1 MRAYGI
7 SGLTVVDRFGVFL
20 SRRRIRNALRPYA
33 SPDVLD
39 IGCGHEATQLR
50 DLAPHIQ
57 SGVGIESKVSEEAKA
72 VPNLSFIEA
81 AAESALPTLAPNRF
95 DVVMMIS
102 VLEHLWEPLDILRE
116 CRRVLRPGGAL
127 VLNVPNWRGK
137 TFLELAAFRL
147 KVATPEGIE
156 DHKTYYDKRDLW
168 PLLVKSGFMPSQ
180 ICMAYHKFG
189 LNLFAVAKM
198 S

>member
-7 SGLTVVDRFGVFL
+7 SGLTVVDRLGVLL
-20 SRRRIRNALRPYA
+20 SRRRIRNALRGYD

-39 IGCGHEATQLR
+39 IGCGHHASQLR
-50 DLAPHIQ
+50 DLAPHIH
-57 SGVGIESKVSEEAKA
+57 SGMGIESSVSDEAKA
-72 VPNLSFIEA
+72 VPNLRFLED
-81 AAESALPTLAPNRF
+81 AAERALPTLEPASF

-102 VLEHLWEPLDILRE
+102 VLEHVWEPLDVLRE
-116 CRRVLRPGGAL
+116 CRRVLRPKGSL

-147 KVATPEGIE
+147 KVSTPEGVE

-168 PLLVKSGFMPSQ
+168 PLLVRSGFMPSQ
-180 ICMAYHKFG
+180 IRMGYHKFG

-198 S
+198 A

>member
-1 MRAYGI
+1 MRAYGV
-7 SGLTVVDRFGVFL
+7 SGLTVVDRFGVLL
-20 SRRRIRNALRPYA
+20 SRRRIRAALRGYD

-39 IGCGHEATQLR
+39 IGCGHHATQLR
-50 DLAPHIQ
+50 
-57 SGVGIESKVSEEAKA
+57 ESSVSDDAKA
-72 VPNLSFIEA
+72 VQNLRFIEDS
-81 AAESALPTLAPNRF
+81 AEHALPTLAPGSF

-102 VLEHLWEPLDILRE
+102 VLEHVWEPLEVLRE
-116 CRRVLRPGGAL
+116 CRRVLRPTGTL

-147 KVATPEGIE
+147 KVSTPEGVE

-168 PLLVKSGFMPSQ
+168 PLLVRSGFMPSRIRMQ
-180 ICMAYHKFG
+180 YHKFG
-189 LNLFAVAKM
+189 LNLFAVARM

>member
-7 SGLTVVDRFGVFL
+7 SGLTVVDRFGVLL
-20 SRRRIRNALRPYA
+20 SRRRIRNAIRGYD

-39 IGCGHEATQLR
+39 IGCGHHATQLR
-50 DLAPHIQ
+50 DLAPHIH
-57 SGVGIESKVSEEAKA
+57 SGVGIEKNVSDEAKA
-72 VPNLSFIEA
+72 VPNLRFIEDG
-81 AAESALPTLAPNRF
+81 AERALPALEPSSF

-102 VLEHLWEPLDILRE
+102 VLEHVWEPLEVLRA
-116 CRRVLRPGGAL
+116 CRRVLRPKGSL

-137 TFLELAAFRL
+137 TFLELSAFRL
-147 KVATPEGIE
+147 KLSTPEGVE

-168 PLLVKSGFMPSQ
+168 PLLVRSGFMPSQ
-180 ICMAYHKFG
+180 I
-189 LNLFAVAKM
+189 NLFAVARM

>member
-1 MRAYGI
+1 MRAYGV
-7 SGLTVVDRFGVFL
+7 SGLTVVDRFGVLL
-20 SRRRIRNALRPYA
+20 SRRRIRAALRGYD

-39 IGCGHEATQLR
+39 IGCGHHATQLR
-50 DLAPHIQ
+50 DLAPRIHG
-57 SGVGIESKVSEEAKA
+57 GVGIESSVSDDAKA
-72 VPNLSFIEA
+72 VQNLRFIEDS
-81 AAESALPTLAPNRF
+81 AEHALPTLAPGSF

-102 VLEHLWEPLDILRE
+102 VLEHVWEPLEVLRE
-116 CRRVLRPGGAL
+116 CRRVLRPTGTL

-147 KVATPEGIE
+147 KVSTPEGVE

-168 PLLVKSGFMPSQ
+168 PLLVRSGFMPSRIRMQ
-180 ICMAYHKFG
+180 YHKFG
-189 LNLFAVAKM
+189 LNLFAVARM

>member
-7 SGLTVVDRFGVFL
+7 SGLTVVDRFGVLL
-20 SRRRIRNALRPYA
+20 SRRRIRNAIRGYD

-39 IGCGHEATQLR
+39 IGCGHHATQLR
-50 DLAPHIQ
+50 DLAPHIH
-57 SGVGIESKVSEEAKA
+57 SGVGIEKNVSDEAKA
-72 VPNLSFIEA
+72 VPNLRFIEDG
-81 AAESALPTLAPNRF
+81 AERALPALEPSSF

-102 VLEHLWEPLDILRE
+102 VLEHVWEPLEVLRA
-116 CRRVLRPGGAL
+116 CRRVLRPKGSL

-137 TFLELAAFRL
+137 TFLELSAFRL
-147 KVATPEGIE
+147 KLTTPEGVE

-168 PLLVKSGFMPSQ
+168 PLLVRSGFMPSQ
-180 ICMAYHKFG
+180 IRMGYHKFG
-189 LNLFAVAKM
+189 LNLFAVARM

>member
-7 SGLTVVDRFGVFL
+7 SGLTVVDRFGVLL
-20 SRRRIRNALRPYA
+20 SRRRIRNALRGYD

-39 IGCGHEATQLR
+39 IGCGHHASQLR
-50 DLAPHIQ
+50 DLAPHIH
-57 SGVGIESKVSEEAKA
+57 SGTGIESSVSDEAKA
-72 VPNLSFIEA
+72 VPNLRFIEGS
-81 AAESALPTLAPNRF
+81 AERALPTLAPGSF

-102 VLEHLWEPLDILRE
+102 VLEHVWEPLDVLRE
-116 CRRVLRPGGAL
+116 CRRVLRPGGSL

-147 KVATPEGIE
+147 KVSTPEGVE

-168 PLLVKSGFMPSQ
+168 PLLVRSGFMPSQ
-180 ICMAYHKFG
+180 IRMGYHKFG

-198 S
+198 A

>member
-1 MRAYGI
+1 
-7 SGLTVVDRFGVFL
+7 
-20 SRRRIRNALRPYA
+20 
-33 SPDVLD
+33 
-39 IGCGHEATQLR
+39 
-50 DLAPHIQ
+50 
-57 SGVGIESKVSEEAKA
+57 VSDEAKA
-72 VPNLSFIEA
+72 VPNLRFIEQP
-81 AAESALPTLAPNRF
+81 AERALPTLEPGIF

-102 VLEHLWEPLDILRE
+102 VLEHVWEPLDVLRE
-116 CRRVLRPGGAL
+116 CRRVLRPKGSL

-147 KVATPEGIE
+147 KVSTPEGVE

-168 PLLVKSGFMPSQ
+168 PLLVRSGFMPSQ
-180 ICMAYHKFG
+180 IRMGYHKFG

>member
-7 SGLTVVDRFGVFL
+7 SGLTVVDRIGVFL
-20 SRRRIRNALRPYA
+20 SRRRIRSAMRGYGA
-33 SPDVLD
+33 PDVLD
-39 IGCGHEATQLR
+39 IGCGHQATQLR
-50 DLAPHIQ
+50 DLAPHIR
-57 SGVGIESKVSEEAKA
+57 SGVGIESSVSDEAKA
-72 VPNLSFIEA
+72 VANLRFIED
-81 AAESALPTLAPNRF
+81 AAERALPGLAPGSF

-102 VLEHLWEPLDILRE
+102 VLEHVWEPLDVLRE
-116 CRRVLRPGGAL
+116 CRRVLRPKGSL

-137 TFLELAAFRL
+137 TFLELSAFRL
-147 KVATPEGIE
+147 KLSTPEGVE

-168 PLLVKSGFMPSQ
+168 PLLVRSGFMPSQ
-180 ICMAYHKFG
+180 IRMGYHKFG